1 MLIHQLSKMN
11 EEVIDKISKVQRQF
25 LSKAN
30 KIERSMQLSINY
42 KKDKE
47 KER

>member
-1 MLIHQLSKMN
+1 MLIHQLGKMN

-25 LSKAN
+25 LSKTN
-30 KIERSMQLSINY
+30 KIERSMQLWINY